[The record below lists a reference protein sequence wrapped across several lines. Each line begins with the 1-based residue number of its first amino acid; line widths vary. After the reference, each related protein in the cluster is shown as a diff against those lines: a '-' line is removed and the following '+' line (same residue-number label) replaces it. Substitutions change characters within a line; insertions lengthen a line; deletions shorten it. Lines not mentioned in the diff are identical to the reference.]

1 MQMPNHDTNLT
12 TSMRPQSRS
21 QVNITGVLEGEEP
34 QIVPVEEPVEEQ
46 TTSVD
51 EEVVNDGSFGMLGQR
66 FEQREREL
74 EASETN
80 QQEASLPS
88 ALEGTGITT
97 VPMQPEEEEED
108 ESWFSSLFNNV
119 ASFFG
124 KDSEESNTLPN
135 DIIKKSE
142 EIKDLINDP
151 TSDNTSDSLVER
163 RKNYFDQDYKVPTN
177 KIIELGYLI
186 RQTYRSSESNR
197 EQIKIIS
204 GLTETNGMPTINKF
218 YDQAVGKKSGLDAS
232 NRSVSWCA
240 AFVNHILT
248 ELGADTLG
256 KKTKYQRVRA
266 KEYLDYGK
274 GVDFEGIQEGDL
286 VVMDYPK
293 DKNGNIDYRIGKRD
307 GIPDHVAFYAGNKIA
322 GDQDPNNI
330 GFINVIGGNQ
340 YDPNQPT
347 SGGDNYRLSDQ
358 IGVSVKR
365 NQYRQE
371 DIMSGGIRRITYK
384 GDAWQITQDQKDA
397 DPIFEAF
404 ADGQQRPSNFN
415 PTTNKTYAQ
424 GGLSSMDNQM
434 AFALGGD
441 TQGMAETVD
450 PISGNDV
457 PPGSLPVE
465 VRDDIDA
472 KLSEGEYVVPAD
484 VVRFFGV
491 KYFEDLRAEAKMGLQ
506 QMDEDGRIGGEPVPM
521 DGPEDMA
528 LNESDMGDLDNMLT
542 TGVASGGLM
551 DKIAYTLKNDKSI
564 NERANAKGIS
574 VGYAEGGLNIGAD
587 PTQVDMM
594 IERAIR
600 NPTIMKMVA
609 DKLGNAQSTTTATMQ
624 PKEMQGANPAKQ
636 VKTGEVAVNKGGLMG
651 YDNGG
656 LVSEDDSY
664 DFENFDTYAYRDYI
678 MSRLDS
684 GGNSSISLVMVT
696 APDGTKI
703 PLYWND
709 DVPLPPGYTLTN
721 APAAAGGAAAPAAGA
736 AGIPEDPLLRDNS
749 NRDLP
754 EKEQLPKPIPYSSM
768 TDQKLADALAGN
780 IKFTRGFQGM
790 LVSPFAPI
798 AVIGMVGASYSN
810 KQIKLE
816 LQKRL
821 KSMEDVDSRPEN
833 HEARV
838 LSIKNVMSGKNSDGS
853 ALDTRGILS
862 KLFDLEQT
870 KNIAGENRGFLG
882 NALASVIDKF
892 GNTVEQVE
900 EQEIDP
906 DAVVPEDRA
915 AFDDAIAAGADLTE
929 DQLSNALNLTEDATD
944 PSFFD
949 IFTGKNRTQFTR
961 EDGSVGFG
969 NQDAI
974 AASEGKSGFVADSN
988 GVTIR
993 ARDILGGFG
1002 EDYTGPKGAEVLYA
1016 DATGRI
1022 FTKDFLGRET
1032 FLKDESNKIITTE
1045 SERFKD
1051 FQTGVSNPSGISALN
1066 PAGLSAEMYKYAID
1080 SGMNPRAAPDFGDD
1094 WIAYIPQDNSNYW
1107 GRKWNKNKDGSLIID
1122 PSDSSTFSPSSGPQ
1136 QSDGS
1141 PPPALTITP
1150 ASVPSSVNNVINNDN
1165 EKKVKA
1171 SIKRAKD
1178 KVTAGGVEKYD
1189 KTKESTNKGGTTAG
1203 GADLDSAFGI
1213 TGLNKGGLISKPK
1226 KKSYDK
1232 GGYVTS
1238 KETKQRK
1245 KGLASRS

>member
-1 MQMPNHDTNLT
+1 MPNHDTNLT

-66 FEQREREL
+66 FEQRQREL

-80 QQEASLPS
+80 QQEASLPP
-88 ALEGTGITT
+88 ALEGTGITI
-97 VPMQPEEEEED
+97 VPMQPEEKVEED
-108 ESWFSSLFNNV
+108 SWISSLFNIVSNV
-119 ASFFG
+119 FG
-124 KDSEESNTLPN
+124 SDSEESDTLPN
-135 DIIKKSE
+135 NIIQKAE
-142 EIKDLINDP
+142 EIKDLTNNQ
-151 TSDNTSDSLVER
+151 DNNILNNTASKSLVQRKEDYFSQER
-163 RKNYFDQDYKVPTN
+163 KVPTN
-177 KIIELGYLI
+177 KLVELGYLI
-186 RQTYRSSESNR
+186 REAITGPSGER
-197 EQIKIIS
+197 KVVS
-204 GLTETNGMPTINKF
+204 GLTQRNNLETIDKF
-218 YDQAVGKKSGLDAS
+218 YDQAVGTNSGLSAS
-232 NRSVSWCA
+232 NAEVSWCA

-256 KKTKYQRVRA
+256 KYKESTKSGKYRRVRA
-266 KEYLDYGK
+266 NEYKNYGQGYNRELDLTDKDNPKFIG
-274 GVDFEGIQEGDL
+274 DIDLETMQEGDL
-286 VVMDYPK
+286 ILMDFDK
-293 DKNGNIDYRIGKRD
+293 DGNV
-307 GIPDHVAFYAGNKIA
+307 DHVGFYAGTRVEGKA
-322 GDQDPNNI
+322 REGY
-330 GFINVIGGNQ
+330 INVIGGNQ
-340 YDPNQPT
+340 
-347 SGGDNYRLSDQ
+347 GGQDERVAQGYAVT
-358 IGVSVKR
+358 IKR
-365 NQYRQE
+365 NAYKL
-371 DIMSGGIRRITYK
+371 DNVLGVRRITYK

-415 PTTNKTYAQ
+415 PTTDKTYAQ

-853 ALDTRGILS
+853 ALDTRGLLS

-900 EQEIDP
+900 EKIDP
-906 DAVVPEDRA
+906 DALKPEDRG
-915 AFDDAIAAGADLTE
+915 AFDDAIAAGADLTD
-929 DQLSNALNLTEDATD
+929 DQLNNALNLTEDATD

-1002 EDYTGPKGAEVLYA
+1002 EDYTGPKGAEILYA

-1051 FQTGVSNPSGISALN
+1051 FQAGVSNPSGISALN
-1066 PAGLSAEMYKYAID
+1066 PAGLSEEMYKYAID

-1122 PSDSSTFSPSSGPQ
+1122 PSDSSTFSPSSGSQ
-1136 QSDGS
+1136 QSDDGA
-1141 PPPALTITP
+1141 PPALTITP
-1150 ASVPSSVNNVINNDN
+1150 VASGNTVINNDN
-1165 EKKVKA
+1165 EKSVPSTLA
-1171 SIKRAKD
+1171 PTTSPRPQSRPTD
-1178 KVTAGGVEKYD
+1178 L
-1189 KTKESTNKGGTTAG
+1189 KT
-1203 GADLDSAFGI
+1203 
-1213 TGLNKGGLISKPK
+1213 TGLLPAPTMEKNTIAAGQKAGKNYVGGFGFEKGGLISKPK

>member
-1 MQMPNHDTNLT
+1 MPNHDTVLT
-12 TSMRPQSRS
+12 TSIRPQSRP
-21 QVNITGVLEGEEP
+21 QAEITNVLEGGEP
-34 QIVPVEEPVEEQ
+34 QIVPVEEPVEEP
-46 TTSVD
+46 VN

-66 FEQREREL
+66 FEQRQREL
-74 EASETN
+74 EASETD
-80 QQEASLPS
+80 QQEIDPPS
-88 ALEGTGITT
+88 ALGEFGATIT
-97 VPMQPEEEEED
+97 MQPEEEDDD

-135 DIIKKSE
+135 DIIEISE
-142 EIKDLINDP
+142 EIKDLTNIQY
-151 TSDNTSDSLVER
+151 TDNFNEVMPESLVQR
-163 RKNYFDQDYKVPTN
+163 REDYFSQEFKVPTD
-177 KIIELGYLI
+177 KLVELGYLI
-186 RQTYRSSESNR
+186 RDAITGPNGER
-197 EQIKIIS
+197 KVIS

-218 YDQAVGKKSGLDAS
+218 YEQAVGADSGLDAS
-232 NRSVSWCA
+232 NQGVSWCA
-240 AFVNHILT
+240 AFVNHVLT

-256 KKTKYQRVRA
+256 KYKKDTDSGKYRRVRA
-266 KEYLDYGK
+266 NEYKNYGQGVGLDK
-274 GVDFEGIQEGDL
+274 VQEGDL
-286 VVMDYPK
+286 VLIDFPKSKRKLADGSTYEYVDYE
-293 DKNGNIDYRIGKRD
+293 NGTRD
-307 GIPDHVAFYAGNKIA
+307 GKIDHVGFYAGDRVAESAKE
-322 GDQDPNNI
+322 
-330 GFINVIGGNQ
+330 GFVNVIGGNQ
-340 YDPNQPT
+340 
-347 SGGDNYRLSDQ
+347 GGKQ
-358 IGVSVKR
+358 GVGVTVKE
-365 NQYRQE
+365 NVYKLE
-371 DIMSGGIRRITYK
+371 DIASIRRITYK

-397 DPIFEAF
+397 DPIFKAF
-404 ADGQQRPSNFN
+404 ENGRTKPANFN
-415 PTTNKTYAQ
+415 PTEDTTYSQ

-656 LVSEDDSY
+656 LVSEDEGY

-678 MSRLDS
+678 MGRLE
-684 GGNSSISLVMVT
+684 GGNSSSISLVLVT
-696 APDGTKI
+696 APDGTQM

-721 APAAAGGAAAPAAGA
+721 APAAGGAAAPAAAGG
-736 AGIPEDPLLRDNS
+736 AGIAEDPSLRDNS

-754 EKEQLPKPIPYSSM
+754 KVEQLPKPIPYSSM

-780 IKFTRGFQGM
+780 IKFTRGFKGM

-853 ALDTRGILS
+853 ALDTRGLLS
-862 KLFDLEQT
+862 KLFGLEQT
-870 KNIAGENRGFLG
+870 KNMAGENRGFLG
-882 NALASVIDKF
+882 NALANVVDKF

-900 EQEIDP
+900 KQKVDP
-906 DAVVPEDRA
+906 DEIKPEDRG
-915 AFDDAIAAGADLTE
+915 AFDDAIAAGGDLTE
-929 DQLSNALNLTEDATD
+929 DQLSNALNLTESATN

-949 IFTGKNRTQFTR
+949 IFTGNNRTKFTKK
-961 EDGSVGFG
+961 DGSVGFG
-969 NQDAI
+969 NQDAQ
-974 AASEGKSGFVADSN
+974 AAGQGSAGFVADSN

-993 ARDILGGFG
+993 ARDILSGFG
-1002 EDYTGPKGAEVLYA
+1002 DNYLGPKGSEILYA
-1016 DATGRI
+1016 DNTGKV

-1032 FLKDESNKIITTE
+1032 FVKDPNGKVISTD
-1045 SERFKD
+1045 SEVFKD
-1051 FQTGVSNPSGISALN
+1051 FKSGVSNPSGISALN
-1066 PAGLSAEMYKYAID
+1066 PAGLSSEMYQYAID

-1122 PSDSSTFSPSSGPQ
+1122 PSDPTTFSPSV
-1136 QSDGS
+1136 
-1141 PPPALTITP
+1141 A
-1150 ASVPSSVNNVINNDN
+1150 NNDSEKPVAPTLSNTVSTNTVRNNDN
-1165 EKKVKA
+1165 EKPAPSTLALTTSPRPRRRPKNLPAPTLPAPTLTGDDDDEDKGVGGYGGGGP
-1171 SIKRAKD
+1171 RA
-1178 KVTAGGVEKYD
+1178 T
-1189 KTKESTNKGGTTAG
+1189 
-1203 GADLDSAFGI
+1203 
-1213 TGLNKGGLISKPK
+1213 GGLISKPK

-1245 KGLASRS
+1245 NGLASRS

>member
-1 MQMPNHDTNLT
+1 
-12 TSMRPQSRS
+12 
-21 QVNITGVLEGEEP
+21 
-34 QIVPVEEPVEEQ
+34 
-46 TTSVD
+46 
-51 EEVVNDGSFGMLGQR
+51 
-66 FEQREREL
+66 
-74 EASETN
+74 
-80 QQEASLPS
+80 
-88 ALEGTGITT
+88 
-97 VPMQPEEEEED
+97 
-108 ESWFSSLFNNV
+108 
-119 ASFFG
+119 
-124 KDSEESNTLPN
+124 
-135 DIIKKSE
+135 
-142 EIKDLINDP
+142 
-151 TSDNTSDSLVER
+151 
-163 RKNYFDQDYKVPTN
+163 
-177 KIIELGYLI
+177 
-186 RQTYRSSESNR
+186 
-197 EQIKIIS
+197 
-204 GLTETNGMPTINKF
+204 
-218 YDQAVGKKSGLDAS
+218 
-232 NRSVSWCA
+232 
-240 AFVNHILT
+240 
-248 ELGADTLG
+248 
-256 KKTKYQRVRA
+256 
-266 KEYLDYGK
+266 
-274 GVDFEGIQEGDL
+274 
-286 VVMDYPK
+286 MDYPK
-293 DKNGNIDYRIGKRD
+293 DKNGNINYRIGKRD

-404 ADGQQRPSNFN
+404 ADGQQRPANFN
-415 PTTNKTYAQ
+415 PTTDKTYAQ

-506 QMDEDGRIGGEPVPM
+506 QMEEDGRIGGEPVPM

-684 GGNSSISLVMVT
+684 GGNSSISLVLVT
-696 APDGTKI
+696 APDGTQV

-721 APAAAGGAAAPAAGA
+721 PPAVAGGAAPAAGA
-736 AGIPEDPLLRDNS
+736 AGNNVINNDN
-749 NRDLP
+749 
-754 EKEQLPKPIPYSSM
+754 EKQAPSALSAPKPIPYSSM

-780 IKFTRGFQGM
+780 ITFTRGFQGM

-838 LSIKNVMSGKNSDGS
+838 LSIKNVMSGKNSNGS
-853 ALDTRGILS
+853 ALDTRGLLS

-900 EQEIDP
+900 EKIDP
-906 DAVVPEDRA
+906 DALKPEDRG
-915 AFDDAIAAGADLTE
+915 AFDDAIAAGADLTD

-1066 PAGLSAEMYKYAID
+1066 PAGLSEEMYKYAID

-1122 PSDSSTFSPSSGPQ
+1122 PSDSSTFSPSSGSQ
-1136 QSDGS
+1136 QSDDGA
-1141 PPPALTITP
+1141 PPELTITP
-1150 ASVPSSVNNVINNDN
+1150 VASVNTVINNDN
-1165 EKKVKA
+1165 EKSVPSTLAPTTSPRPRSRPTNVK
-1171 SIKRAKD
+1171 
-1178 KVTAGGVEKYD
+1178 T
-1189 KTKESTNKGGTTAG
+1189 
-1203 GADLDSAFGI
+1203 
-1213 TGLNKGGLISKPK
+1213 TGLLPAPTMDEDKGVGGYGGGGPRATGGLISKPK
-1226 KKSYDK
+1226 KKSYEK